1 MAKQN
6 LANTR
11 AQRTKDKETLKKEYR
26 RIHEMAVA
34 TTQQADNR
42 RSTGEDTLNKP
53 PRQRPSEE
61 QDLHKILS
69 PKMARE
75 SKNEAQDGGKAS
87 TE

>member
-1 MAKQN
+1 
-6 LANTR
+6 
-11 AQRTKDKETLKKEYR
+11 
-26 RIHEMAVA
+26 MAVA
-34 TTQQADNR
+34 TNRTGDNR
-42 RSTGEDTLNKP
+42 KNTKGEDTPNKP
-53 PRQRPSEE
+53 PRQRPPEE

>member
-1 MAKQN
+1 M
-6 LANTR
+6 
-11 AQRTKDKETLKKEYR
+11 TKDKETLKKEYR
-26 RIHEMAVA
+26 RTHKIAVA

-61 QDLHKILS
+61 QDLHKKKLS
-69 PKMARE
+69 PKMPRE
-75 SKNEAQDGGKAS
+75 NKHDPRDGGEAS